1 MASSLVVFTRDLRVA
16 DNPALSTACARS
28 AAVLPLFVFD
38 EPIVAR
44 SAGHVNR
51 LRFLLQALA
60 DLDASLRALGGALAV
75 RRGDWVAQVLAAASA
90 AAASDI
96 HVSED
101 VSGYAAARLARLDRE
116 AARLRLRVVRHPG
129 ITIVPPGAITPP
141 GGRAYRVFT
150 PYFRRWQQVTLR
162 RQAAIPQAVP
172 LPPGVDAGHL
182 PDLAELTLR
191 PAGRL
196 RGLLRAE
203 SGTARRGCGH
213 GCQGI

>member
-75 RRGDWVAQVLAAASA
+75 RRGDWVAQVLAAAS
-90 AAASDI
+90 DI

-141 GGRAYRVFT
+141 
-150 PYFRRWQQVTLR
+150 
-162 RQAAIPQAVP
+162 
-172 LPPGVDAGHL
+172 
-182 PDLAELTLR
+182 
-191 PAGRL
+191 
-196 RGLLRAE
+196 
-203 SGTARRGCGH
+203 
-213 GCQGI
+213 